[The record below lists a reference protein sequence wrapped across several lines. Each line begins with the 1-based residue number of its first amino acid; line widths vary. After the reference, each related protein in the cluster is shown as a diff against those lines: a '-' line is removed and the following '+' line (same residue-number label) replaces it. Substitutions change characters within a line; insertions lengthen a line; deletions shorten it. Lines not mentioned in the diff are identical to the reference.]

1 LLCVTSILTG
11 RGILRLIGIKVEP
24 RVSFCLAPVAT
35 LSFWAIL
42 LGLGVS
48 IGFTVK
54 DFGLFLWI
62 MTFLLAI
69 VGLWRIDYQIIKQD
83 WFIVLIV
90 CITPFLLMSPYFL
103 KGINSYLGSIS
114 LDGWSYIA
122 YGQYLLDY
130 PLGTEGGLSPLA
142 QYAAHLSVTRFIG
155 PAMIGLFT
163 FITGYDA
170 GTQAASGL
178 FLSWTLFVF
187 ASSCA
192 FFVTVKKMERV
203 LIPFYVGS
211 CAFCGW
217 LLNLLLVNNYDNA
230 LALSFLPSF
239 AGVFGLLD
247 PHDKRWAFIIAG
259 LAIAVLYCYPEMFP
273 FIFGGAFLFFL
284 QRFLVERKNIKA
296 WIIALMCAVVLVMIG
311 IIPLYRD
318 LVKFFINQ
326 VGMAMATPGAR
337 PGGNAFAELLNF
349 PSLIM
354 AYWGF
359 RIAPTSIGIKLS
371 EVWFFI
377 CFLLSLVLYIL
388 SIFGIYEL
396 FRRKE
401 WGIAVTMII
410 LFAGAMH
417 MIFGLKYS
425 YGAYKLIL
433 LNWWTM
439 PFIVIIGTNKL
450 LTSMHT
456 RSSFKRIA
464 NGCAVGIFLLFISLN
479 ATMLIARYKIS
490 PYKNILPF
498 KKLEEV
504 EKIVAPEPIIVSVN
518 DTIANEWA
526 VYFLRDAPIY
536 LTEYRA
542 YMARSHVVPFMQR
555 SIKIDITNARYALT
569 DSMESFPQSNL
580 LWSGGPY
587 YLWKIKKPR
596 WILLTGIKNRN
607 GLEKVGGQP
616 FFWLGKGDT
625 EIRLL
630 SNSNGTAVIHG
641 DFILG
646 PSLPEKPDRHLLVLT
661 DKGYQSY
668 ITISKNGPQ
677 TISVP
682 IHLGKVRIIL
692 RPLDKPSVAVTGNN
706 DPRALLLGVRRLSV
720 RLKNEH
726 RTSNIERPTS
736 NGKR

>member
-1 LLCVTSILTG
+1 MTYLLLCVISIFTG
-11 RGILRLIGIKVEP
+11 RGIIRLIGIKVEP
-24 RVSFCLAPVAT
+24 RVSFYLAPVAT
-35 LSFWAIL
+35 LCFWAIL
-42 LGLGVS
+42 LGFGIS
-48 IGFTVK
+48 IGLTVK
-54 DFGLFLWI
+54 DLRLFIWI
-62 MTFLLAI
+62 FTLMLAI
-69 VGLWRIDYQIIKQD
+69 VGFWRRDFHFLKRD
-83 WFIVLIV
+83 WPIMFIVLMA
-90 CITPFLLMSPYFL
+90 PLFLMAPYFS
-103 KGINSYLGSIS
+103 KGVTSYLGSLS

-192 FFVTVKKMERV
+192 FVVTVKKMERV

-211 CAFCGW
+211 CVFCGW
-217 LLNLLLVNNYDNA
+217 LMNLLLVNNYDNA

-247 PHDKRWAFIIAG
+247 PHDKRWSFIIAG
-259 LAIAVLYCYPEMFP
+259 LAIAVLYCYPEMSP
-273 FIFGGAFLFFL
+273 FIFGGMFLFFL
-284 QRFLVERKNIKA
+284 QRFVSERKNIKA
-296 WIIALMCAVVLVMIG
+296 WIITLMCAVVLVTIG
-311 IIPLYRD
+311 MIPLYRD

-326 VGMAMATPGAR
+326 VGMALASSGAR

-359 RIAPTSIGIKLS
+359 RNAPSSIGIKLS
-371 EVWFFI
+371 EMWFFI

-388 SIFGIYEL
+388 SILGIFEL

-401 WGIAVTMII
+401 WGIATMIII

-439 PFIVIIGTNKL
+439 PFIVIIGTNRIL
-450 LTSMHT
+450 VSVST

-490 PYKNILPF
+490 SYKNIFPF

-518 DTIANEWA
+518 DIIANEWA
-526 VYFLRDAPIY
+526 VYFLRDIPMH

-542 YMARSHVVPFMQR
+542 YMAQSHVIPFMQR
-555 SIKIDITNARYALT
+555 SRRIDIKSVRYALT
-569 DSMESFPQSNL
+569 DSKDSFPQSSL
-580 LWSGGPY
+580 VWAGGPY
-587 YLWKIKKPR
+587 YLWNLKKDR
-596 WILLTGIKNRN
+596 WIKLTGIKNRN
-607 GLEKVGGQP
+607 GLETIDGQP
-616 FFWLGKGDT
+616 FFWIGKSDT
-625 EIRLL
+625 EIHLL
-630 SNSNGTAVIHG
+630 STRNGTAVIHG

-646 PSLPEKPDRHLLVLT
+646 PSLPDKPDRHLLVLT

-668 ITISKNGPQ
+668 ITISKNGPHS
-677 TISVP
+677 ISVP
-682 IHLGKVRIIL
+682 IHIGKVRIIL
-692 RPLDKPSVAVTGNN
+692 RPLDRPSVAVTGNN
-706 DPRALLLGVRRLSV
+706 DPRPLLLGVRRLSV
-720 RLKNEH
+720 RLNKNE
-726 RTSNIERPTS
+726 RLSN
-736 NGKR
+736 